1 MIIAAIK
8 VTRLE
13 TLSSIECFVRSA
25 EAGSFS
31 EAARRLGFTAAA
43 VGKSV
48 AKLEKSLGVRLFQ
61 RSTRSLTLTEEGEQ
75 FLQSVG
81 DSLANIQS
89 AVANLADA
97 GGRPAG
103 ILKVSMANAFG
114 CEYIVPL
121 LGDFLAQ
128 YPAIVPDWHFDNRA
142 VDLIA
147 EGFDVA
153 IGGGFELPLGLVA
166 RELAPAHVV
175 LLASKS
181 YLERTSP
188 ITHPD
193 QLKDHQGILIRSP
206 QTGRI
211 RPFALTNRKD
221 VNAKERL
228 PIDMKVRMTMSDPAA
243 ALQAAEQGLGI
254 AVTSMP
260 HAVLKLEQKSLVRVL
275 PDWYADNGKLNLYF
289 SAQKL
294 LPSKTRVF
302 VNYIVEHF
310 RKNKFAM
317 RFDAA
322 RD

>member
-1 MIIAAIK
+1 M
-8 VTRLE
+8 E

-43 VGKSV
+43 VGKNV

-81 DSLANIQS
+81 SSLATIQS
-89 AVANLADA
+89 AVANLADS

-121 LGDFLAQ
+121 LSDFLMQ
-128 YPAIVPDWHFDNRA
+128 NPAIVPDWHFQNRA

-147 EGFDVA
+147 EGFDAA
-153 IGGGFELPLGLVA
+153 IGGGFELPLGLVS

-175 LLASKS
+175 LLASKA
-181 YLERTSP
+181 YLEGTAP
-188 ITHPD
+188 INHPD
-193 QLKDHQGILIRSP
+193 QLKDHQGIFIRSP

-211 RPFALTNRKD
+211 RPFALTNCKD
-221 VNAKERL
+221 TKTKEQL

-243 ALQAAEQGLGI
+243 ALQAAELGLGI

-260 HAVLKLEQKSLVRVL
+260 HAVLKIEQGSLVRVL

-310 RKNKFAM
+310 RKNKLAK
-317 RFDAA
+317 RFDATTNH
-322 RD
+322 RI